1 MSVSRRAILKFM
13 GWVSV
18 LIPFMRKSSRAQYN
32 TGAFW
37 KQPSSGA
44 GELWIMGDTSF
55 GEVGLGMPT
64 TTLPRKYLSGSWTQV
79 STTENSYHTL
89 AIRTDGTLWGWGYNY
104 YRQIQDL
111 NAPGA
116 NVYAAESSPV
126 QIQGSWSQAVAGQ
139 AYSLAIKT
147 DGTLWAWGYNNRGLL
162 GNGTAAVVST
172 PTQIPGSWK
181 MVAAGGS
188 YEAPAGVCYGIKS
201 DGTLWAWGDNYNCQL
216 GDGGTTNSAT
226 AKQIAGS
233 WSMIVG
239 GGLNIDTSNCT
250 GGGNGAA
257 AIGIKTDG
265 TVWGWGINNK
275 GQLGVSTTSAYSNPV
290 QITGGYTAAAISEN
304 VGAYLKADGSLWI
317 SGLGL
322 YGQLGNSTT
331 AAYSSPIQVAGTWQK
346 VVLGSRQ
353 TFGLKSNGQLFGWGS
368 NFDGNLGIDTEA
380 VRTSSPVQIS
390 GSWSQVAVGNKHTVA
405 INSAAEIYAWGC
417 SSTASTARNPIAS
430 QLGTWPA
437 VNTFTRLSTSSWA
450 QIASGPMALHCI
462 ATAGD
467 GTLWGWGRNA
477 YGQLG
482 NLGSYVK
489 TPTALGISNVS
500 QISLGADHTLFIK
513 PDGTLWGMGSNTYG
527 EVDPA
532 NTASSNYTSPRQIHT
547 GKTWVQVAAGKNYS
561 LGLAVSVS
569 GGVSSYSIYGWGN
582 NTSYQCA
589 PSPVANSP
597 VTQLTDISAGAT
609 NWSQVWAAST
619 NSFMRKSDGSLYV
632 MGNLGAINSSN
643 ISQLPGVWNQF
654 TLGASLGYGL
664 KSDGILYELNPN
676 PSVAVSGKSFTQM
689 VAGAEHFLGLKADGT
704 LWVWGAGPFGQT
716 PVAGTIGLSY
726 MNQVSGSWSQI
737 AAGAGYTLAI
747 RC

>member
-37 KQPSSGA
+37 KQPGNGA

-55 GEVGLGMPT
+55 GEVGLGLDT
-64 TTLPRKYLSGSWTQV
+64 TTKPKKYLSGSWTQV
-79 STTENSYHTL
+79 SANENGYHTL
-89 AIRTDGTLWGWGYNY
+89 GIR
-104 YRQIQDL
+104 
-111 NAPGA
+111 
-116 NVYAAESSPV
+116 
-126 QIQGSWSQAVAGQ
+126 
-139 AYSLAIKT
+139 T
-147 DGTLWAWGYNNRGLL
+147 DGTLWAWGYNYYGAIQPGAGTVISSPIQIAGSWSQVVAGQSFSLAIKTDATLWAWGYNYDGLL
-162 GNGTAAVVST
+162 GNGTAGTVST
-172 PTQIPGSWK
+172 PTQIAGSWK
-181 MVAAGGS
+181 MVTAGGVGLTN
-188 YEAPAGVCYGIKS
+188 YPTNAILGIKL
-201 DGTLWAWGDNYNCQL
+201 DGTLWAWGNNYNCQL
-216 GDGGTTNSAT
+216 GDGGTTSSTT

-233 WSMIVG
+233 WTMISCG
-239 GGLNIDTSNCT
+239 GYDIDTSNCA
-250 GGGNGAA
+250 GGGNGSATL
-257 AIGIKTDG
+257 GVKTDG

-275 GQLGVSTTSAYSNPV
+275 GQLGTNNTTAYSNPV
-290 QITGGYTAAAISEN
+290 QINGGYTSVAISECAGGFIKSN
-304 VGAYLKADGSLWI
+304 GTLWI
-317 SGLGL
+317 SGTGL
-322 YGQLGNSTT
+322 YGQLGNSSTST
-331 AAYSSPIQVAGTWQK
+331 YSSPVQVSGTWK
-346 VVLGSRQ
+346 NIFLGSRQ
-353 TFGLKSNGQLFGWGS
+353 SFGLKSDGQLFGWGS

-380 VRTSSPVQIS
+380 VKTYTPVQIS
-390 GSWSQVAVGNKHTVA
+390 GSWSQVAVGKMHTLA
-405 INSAAEIYAWGC
+405 INSAAELYAWGC
-417 SSTASTARNPIAS
+417 SSTSSTARSAAAN

-437 VNTFTRLSTSSWA
+437 VNTFTKLSTLSWA

-482 NLGSYVK
+482 NLSKYVK

-500 QISLGADHTLFIK
+500 QISLGADHTLFVK
-513 PDGTLWGMGSNTYG
+513 PDGTLWGMGSNSNG
-527 EVDPA
+527 EIDP
-532 NTASSNYTSPRQIHT
+532 TTSGISSYTSPLQIHA

-589 PSPVANSP
+589 PSPAPNSP

-609 NWSQVWAAST
+609 NWAQVWASSSW
-619 NSFMRKSDGSLYV
+619 SFMRKADGSLYTTGSPNGV
-632 MGNLGAINSSN
+632 VYGSAVAQ
-643 ISQLPGVWNQF
+643 ISGVWNKF
-654 TLGASLGYGL
+654 TLGASLAYGF
-664 KSDGILYELNPN
+664 KSDGILYELDPGITT
-676 PSVAVSGKSFTQM
+676 SVSGQSFTQM
-689 VAGAEHFLGLKADGT
+689 VAGAEHFLGLKANGT